1 MNNSRD
7 ITFSFFEDSKK
18 RTRRLLITLSFLLIS
33 AIVWSLVFKID
44 ITSLAEGEII
54 PLGEI
59 KTIQHL
65 EGGIIEKI
73 LVEESEEV
81 EKDQPL
87 IILAP
92 TSSQVEVDE
101 LQVRIDSQLIKSA
114 RLEAEIDGFTSP
126 IFNETLSKSRPDI
139 IKKSKQLFT
148 SRKNK
153 YDGEIN
159 EIVILIEQSQVD
171 VEILL
176 RKTEMSEELLKE
188 NVTNEFA
195 HLNILK
201 ELNNAKGKLQELQ
214 EKKSNIKNTWTE
226 EARDELQL
234 AQRELSQSNETM
246 KKLLDNLER
255 TIVKAPVDGFVKN
268 LFFVTEGGVI
278 APGGVILDLVPSRD
292 SLIVEARLQESDI
305 GFVKPGQKVVVKL
318 SSADSVNFGQIDG
331 VVDRISPDT
340 EQDENDNRIVFYK
353 ILINLSQTYF
363 ISKDRYYYLVPGVKV
378 TSSIHIGERT
388 LADYLLSPFLGSMSQ
403 SLQER

>member
-268 LFFVTEGGVI
+268 LFFV
-278 APGGVILDLVPSRD
+278 
-292 SLIVEARLQESDI
+292 
-305 GFVKPGQKVVVKL
+305 K
-318 SSADSVNFGQIDG
+318 
-331 VVDRISPDT
+331 
-340 EQDENDNRIVFYK
+340 
-353 ILINLSQTYF
+353 
-363 ISKDRYYYLVPGVKV
+363 
-378 TSSIHIGERT
+378 
-388 LADYLLSPFLGSMSQ
+388 
-403 SLQER
+403 